1 MKNALQILG
10 RIEKFNINEQRK
22 ILVALQEQQDIIISK
37 LSALNQQFELDKEC
51 QRQNQLVGDFGAY
64 VKKYLETKESYE
76 AQIASLEQ
84 QIEQVRDIIAD
95 MYKEQKTYEIIDEN
109 RQKRAQHEED
119 LKLQKQLDEI
129 GTNSYIKHHEEI
141 DTGE

>member
-84 QIEQVRDIIAD
+84 QIEQVCDIIAD

>member
-1 MKNALQILG
+1 MKNALQILD

-22 ILVALQEQQDIIISK
+22 ILVALQEQQDIVIAQ
-37 LSALNQQFELDKEC
+37 LTALNQQFELDKEC
-51 QRQNQLVGDFGAY
+51 QRQNQLIGDFGAY
-64 VKKYLETKESYE
+64 VKKYLETKENYE
-76 AQIASLEQ
+76 GQIEALEQ
-84 QIEQVRDIIAD
+84 QIEQVRDIIAE
-95 MYKEQKTYEIIDEN
+95 MFKEQKTYEIIDEN

-129 GTNSYIKHHEEI
+129 GTNSYIKHHEEN